1 MRAHHEHGGD
11 PADGDS
17 HQHPCT
23 TLTARRS
30 PGSPLGAPL
39 HPHAPGAAAAS
50 SAGRTGARFWGHG
63 TGCAGGTRGPGHAPG
78 RGHALQEPPAGGQQC
93 GVGELGGDTVGLN
106 F

>member
-1 MRAHHEHGGD
+1 M
-11 PADGDS
+11 
-17 HQHPCT
+17 
-23 TLTARRS
+23 
-30 PGSPLGAPL
+30 

-63 TGCAGGTRGPGHAPG
+63 TGCAGGTRGPSHAPG